1 MMTGI
6 DVMHAMAKAY
16 NAQDIDAMMALIS
29 DDCIIQK
36 DRGEVLVAGKAS
48 IREFY
53 LGGMKSHPN
62 MKLELKENFS
72 AGTALFVREINTGW
86 VVDGK
91 ETVLETTWA
100 YQVVNG
106 KIALMHYFSID
117 YKSAGNVF

>member
-72 AGTALFVREINTGW
+72 AGTALFVIFI
-86 VVDGK
+86 VK
-91 ETVLETTWA
+91 ETKGLTE
-100 YQVVNG
+100 YQVANLYSRDPDV
-106 KIALMHYFSID
+106 KIERASLLQLD
-117 YKSAGNVF
+117 NTR